1 MLPHGLYD
9 ASLPEIRRVF
19 GFSVRRE
26 SLIDGLEQCLEHW
39 GRLRVV
45 ESVIIDGSFVTAKHE
60 PDDIDLLVVPA
71 NDRVSGPA
79 FTRLAQELER
89 SREEFRE
96 QFGCDPYLVDGSDT
110 EIYRQRLS
118 FFSTDHDGNV
128 RGLLRV
134 GMPL

>member
-1 MLPHGLYD
+1 MIPPFDSRGMLPHGLYD

-26 SLIDGLEQCLEHW
+26 SLIDGLEQY
-39 GRLRVV
+39 LRVWDRHRV
-45 ESVIIDGSFVTAKHE
+45 LESVIIDGSFVTAKHE

-96 QFGCDPYLVDGSDT
+96 
-110 EIYRQRLS
+110 
-118 FFSTDHDGNV
+118 
-128 RGLLRV
+128 
-134 GMPL
+134 

>member
-26 SLIDGLEQCLEHW
+26 SLIDGLERCLEYW
-39 GRLRVV
+39 ERLDVLECVV
-45 ESVIIDGSFVTAKHE
+45 IDGSFVTVKQE
-60 PDDIDLLVVPA
+60 PCDVDLLAVPRS
-71 NDRVSGPA
+71 DKITGQA
-79 FTRLAQELER
+79 FRQLAQEVNNDNEDF
-89 SREEFRE
+89 REEFY
-96 QFGCDPYLVDGSDT
+96 CDPHLVDGSDT
-110 EIYRQRLS
+110 EIYRLRLS
-118 FFSTDHDGNV
+118 YFSTDRNGNV